1 MKNHFLLITLIIGY
15 FASCA
20 GVNHHSSTPNAQFER
35 SKLKTFEELERSI
48 VKITC
53 SAFYENYYY
62 NPPADFK
69 DPTIPQ
75 QSLLVLKRYT
85 TNSVAGTG
93 LLLSQSANRILVL
106 TCFHLFDFADTLKN
120 FYLDQE
126 KKTSRY
132 LQSLAKKFGQT
143 IYVTHKNGA
152 ISQARIILKDESND
166 IALIE
171 TEGIPNTLS
180 ELPFQ
185 GGFRRK
191 LNLKLGQEV
200 YLMGFPKG
208 YLMVTR
214 GLVSPTKY
222 KEKFLI
228 DAAFNRG
235 FSGGIIFAFDDQTGE
250 YYYVG
255 MANATA
261 YDSEMTLG
269 PSDSVQN
276 MENYRLAPYRDEL
289 YLKELK
295 MINYGVT
302 FGVSGDIIVNF
313 LKREADKLRQMG
325 YVNISR
331 LIRE

>member
-1 MKNHFLLITLIIGY
+1 MKSYFVSISVIIG
-15 FASCA
+15 FMAACAS
-20 GVNHHSSTPNAQFER
+20 VQQHSGAPLPEYEQ
-35 SKLKTFEELERSI
+35 SKLQTFEELERSI
-48 VKITC
+48 LKITC
-53 SAFYENYYY
+53 SAFYENFYYD
-62 NPPADFK
+62 PPSDFK

-75 QSLLVLKRYT
+75 QSLLAIKKYT

-106 TCFHLFDFADTLKN
+106 TCYHLFDFADTLKS
-120 FYLDQE
+120 YYVDQD
-126 KKTSRY
+126 KKTTRF

-152 ISQARIILKDESND
+152 ISQGTILSKDENND
-166 IALIE
+166 LALIE

-185 GGFRRK
+185 GSFRRK
-191 LNLKLGQEV
+191 ANVKLGQEV

-214 GLVSPTKY
+214 GLTSPTKY

-228 DAAFNRG
+228 DALFNRG
-235 FSGGIIFAFDDQTGE
+235 FSGGIIVAFDDQTGE
-250 YYYVG
+250 YYYAG

-276 MENYRLAPYRDEL
+276 LDNYRFAPYKDEV

-295 MINYGVT
+295 LINYGVT
-302 FGVSGDIIVNF
+302 FGISSNTIINF
-313 LKREADKLRQMG
+313 LDKERERLRQMG
-325 YVNISR
+325 YANISK
-331 LIRE
+331 LIR

>member
-1 MKNHFLLITLIIGY
+1 MKSHFLLISLTIGLLM
-15 FASCA
+15 SCA
-20 GVNHHSSTPNAQFER
+20 GVNQSGNVFLSEFER
-35 SKLKTFEELERSI
+35 SKLKTFEELERSV

-69 DPTIPQ
+69 DATVSQ
-75 QSLLVLKRYT
+75 QSLLAIKRYT

-106 TCFHLFDFADTLKN
+106 TCYHLFDFADTIKT
-120 FYLDQE
+120 FYIDQD
-126 KKTSRY
+126 KKTTRY

-152 ISQARIILKDESND
+152 ISQARIISKDEGND
-166 IALIE
+166 VALIE
-171 TEGIPNTLS
+171 TEAISNLLS
-180 ELPFQ
+180 ETPFQ
-185 GGFRRK
+185 GSFRRK
-191 LNLKLGQEV
+191 ANLKLGQEV

-214 GLVSPTKY
+214 GLASPTKT
-222 KEKFLI
+222 KDKFLI

-235 FSGGIIFAFDDQTGE
+235 FSGGIIVAFDDRTGE
-250 YYYVG
+250 YYYAG

-261 YDSEMTLG
+261 YDSEMTLS
-269 PSDSVQN
+269 PADSVQN
-276 MENYRLAPYRDEL
+276 FENYRFAPYKDDV

-302 FGVSGDIIVNF
+302 FGITGDMIVNF
-313 LKREADKLRQMG
+313 LNKEADKLRQMG
-325 YVNISR
+325 YVNISK
-331 LIRE
+331 LIR